1 MDSSDEDTFDES
13 NATEDEEEIDE
24 IFEDDEIDEDNQ
36 SSMSLDQD
44 ETNEAESA
52 ADHFM
57 EDNWPPQNIPMAVPD
72 KSNKKKPGI
81 IFLSS
86 IPPGFNV
93 STSIAFFSQFG
104 KIGRVFLQPGKRKRN
119 FKLCRSDQNQIP
131 TIL

>member
-1 MDSSDEDTFDES
+1 
-13 NATEDEEEIDE
+13 
-24 IFEDDEIDEDNQ
+24 
-36 SSMSLDQD
+36 MSLDHDDQND
-44 ETNEAESA
+44 ADRV

-57 EDNWPPQNIPMAVPD
+57 EDNWPPQNISMAVPD

-104 KIGRVFLQPGKRKRN
+104 KVGRVFLQPGTAESKTNRSLGSVWSKMSIFKRAWGLKN
-119 FKLCRSDQNQIP
+119 FYHAHAYFRVPNHY
-131 TIL
+131 

>member
-1 MDSSDEDTFDES
+1 MISRHLVFDLYLMLTNFS
-13 NATEDEEEIDE
+13 FIS
-24 IFEDDEIDEDNQ
+24 DNQ

-44 ETNEAESA
+44 EQNAADTV

-57 EDNWPPQNIPMAVPD
+57 EDNWPPQNIPLTVTD

-93 STSIAFFSQFG
+93 TTTIAFFSQFG
-104 KIGRVFLQPGKRKRN
+104 KVGRVFLQPGK
-119 FKLCRSDQNQIP
+119 
-131 TIL
+131 IL